1 MSTPAIHTFE
11 TLTALLAGV
20 READRV
26 GRFVHAYCK
35 KTDCAR
41 RFHSRPLDYWNTG
54 RRQRDGKPVPLR
66 TYLRCDLCKT
76 RLAHY
81 RVADTPEC

>member
-1 MSTPAIHTFE
+1 
-11 TLTALLAGV
+11 
-20 READRV
+20 
-26 GRFVHAYCK
+26 
-35 KTDCAR
+35 
-41 RFHSRPLDYWNTG
+41 LDYWNTG